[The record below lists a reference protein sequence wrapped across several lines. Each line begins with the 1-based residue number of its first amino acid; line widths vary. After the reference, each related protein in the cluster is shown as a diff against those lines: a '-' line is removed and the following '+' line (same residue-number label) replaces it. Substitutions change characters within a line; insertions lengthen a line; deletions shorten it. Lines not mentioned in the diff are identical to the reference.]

1 MDFSNF
7 FSNFSSPDSIALII
21 LWVLAFL
28 FGILLGSIL
37 RGGTIRRLRK
47 DLELKQSELIASQ
60 GEVARLTDELH
71 LREADLRK
79 SQFEVEE
86 HKSKATR
93 LTDEKTKLYNEIYSL
108 GNEVENLKKATPVAM
123 ETVDTN
129 EFNDLNATIEALNKE
144 MSALQTRNQ
153 QLEAEVIELS
163 AAMPVA
169 MDLTQQP
176 EMEPETAVDYLAEFQ
191 STQNALRA
199 RLEALEGKLNHLE
212 SENDELR
219 SEMNALKAS
228 ESAPLEMDRLAAPA
242 ATETEAEPT
251 WNLGATETP
260 RQVLIEPDVVQKDD
274 LTQIDGIG
282 PFLEKQ
288 LNETGIFTYEQISR
302 WDGSDIHR
310 ITQQIR
316 YFPGRIE
323 REDWIGQANRL
334 SQEPEQSR
342 SLESYDE
349 EDTIDI
355 NPLYPAD
362 HSDLTVIEGIGPRIE
377 ELLRESGINTWD
389 ELAEADLDHLSEI
402 LDAQNLSFHNPAT
415 WAAQARLAAGGH
427 WELLKEY
434 QEQLKG
440 GREA

>member
-7 FSNFSSPDSIALII
+7 FSNFSSPDSVALII

-28 FGILLGSIL
+28 FGILLGSVL

-60 GEVARLTDELH
+60 GEVTRLTDELH

-86 HKSKATR
+86 QKSKATR

-108 GNEVENLKKATPVAM
+108 GNEVEGLKKATPVAM
-123 ETVDTN
+123 ETMDTN
-129 EFNDLNATIEALNKE
+129 AVTDLNSTIEALNKE
-144 MSALQTRNQ
+144 MSALRSRNQ
-153 QLEAEVIELS
+153 QLEGEVIELS

-176 EMEPETAVDYLAEFQ
+176 DTETETTVDYLAEFQ

-219 SEMNALKAS
+219 SEMNALKTS
-228 ESAPLEMDRLAAPA
+228 EPTPLEMDRLSAPA
-242 ATETEAEPT
+242 ATQPEAEPV
-251 WNLGATETP
+251 WNLGTTETP
-260 RQVLIEPDVVQKDD
+260 RQVLVEPDTIQKDD

-288 LNETGIFTYEQISR
+288 LNENGIFTYEQISR
-302 WDGSDIHR
+302 WDGSDIHQ

-334 SQEPEQSR
+334 LQEPEQSR
-342 SLESYDE
+342 SLESYEE

-440 GREA
+440 GREV